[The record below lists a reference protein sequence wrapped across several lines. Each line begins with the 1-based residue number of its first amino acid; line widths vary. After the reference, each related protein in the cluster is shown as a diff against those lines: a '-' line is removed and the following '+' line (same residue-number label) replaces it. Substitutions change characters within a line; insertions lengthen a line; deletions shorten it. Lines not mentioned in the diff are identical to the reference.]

1 MSEQILRNPEV
12 LAKTG
17 LPKTTRDRL
26 EAKGE
31 FPKRLKLSTRSVG
44 WLSEDVNAWIASRH
58 EASRE

>member
-1 MSEQILRNPEV
+1 MAEQILRNPEV

-31 FPKRLKLSTRSVG
+31 FPRRRLLSTRSVG
-44 WLSEDVNAWIASRH
+44 WYAHEVDAWIASRR
-58 EASRE
+58 EVSRE